1 MACMDKITCVL
12 PALPA
17 EALLAPGT
25 DDQEIATAYIVVVLL
40 EPLVLTLESE
50 PPC

>member
-1 MACMDKITCVL
+1 MAYIERRRGLHAV
-12 PALPA
+12 PADV
-17 EALLAPGT
+17 LLAPGT
-25 DDQEIATAYIVVVLL
+25 DDQEIATAYVMVVLL